1 MKEPMILIIRSRASK
16 QQVEEMLQALVGYI
30 KLAVDIKRGV
40 LAGGGILHADCE
52 SLLLDDGSKQEDIWG
67 KVRETVARITRKFL
81 GAA

>member
-1 MKEPMILIIRSRASK
+1 MKEPMILVIRSRASK

-67 KVRETVARITRKFL
+67 KVREAVAKITRKLL

>member
-40 LAGGGILHADCE
+40 LVPHE
-52 SLLLDDGSKQEDIWG
+52 
-67 KVRETVARITRKFL
+67 
-81 GAA
+81 

>member
-1 MKEPMILIIRSRASK
+1 MKEPMILVIRSRASK
-16 QQVEEMLQALVGYI
+16 QQAEEMLQALVGYI

-67 KVRETVARITRKFL
+67 KVREAVAKITRKLL